1 MTPLFTTVKDVK
13 EKANALNNDFSL
25 ISKWAFNSKIIF
37 NPDPSKPSQ
46 EALVLRKMKLQI
58 HSTISLF
65 SIQVVRTSYQK
76 HLGILLDKKLT
87 FK

>member
-13 EKANALNNDFSL
+13 ESANALNNDFSL

-46 EALVLRKMKLQI
+46 EALVLRKMKNSS
-58 HSTISLF
+58 HHKS
-65 SIQVVRTSYQK
+65 
-76 HLGILLDKKLT
+76 H
-87 FK
+87 